1 MPIISK
7 VGSASANV
15 FGLCNGSNSPTN
27 TVAPVVSGVP
37 KTTRTLSVTNGTW
50 INSPTSYTYQWQ
62 RNNSTNISSAT
73 SSTYVVQNAD
83 LGYTI
88 NCRVTAIN
96 AFGSST
102 ANSNSTAAVTYG
114 VYSATYFMIGGGGG
128 GGGGSGGGGGG
139 GGAGQYLYSSTNLNV
154 GDTYNMVVGAGAGQS
169 GTGGSS
175 SLGTIT
181 AVGGGGGSSPGQGGT
196 SGNGISGGS
205 AGGTGNFGG
214 GGGGGATGAGSSGYD
229 SGSDVGIGGNGGAG
243 VSTTITGSTLYF
255 GGGAGAGG
263 YYGFGTGSTGGGN
276 GGKGSPTTGDTAST
290 AGSTNS
296 GSGGGGWAYN
306 RNLGSNDGGS
316 GIVIIS
322 VPTSFYTG
330 IYTGSSVIV
339 STNGSNTVLQFLANG
354 SYTAQER
361 SWIGNYYLI

>member
-7 VGSASANV
+7 IGSASGNV

-128 GGGGSGGGGGG
+128 GGSGNPAGGGG
-139 GGAGQYLYSSTNLNV
+139 GGAGQYLYSSTSINV
-154 GDTYNMVVGAGAGQS
+154 GDTYNIVVGAGGAQNSS
-169 GTGGSS
+169 GNASSFGS
-175 SLGTIT
+175 IT
-181 AVGGGGGSSPGQGGT
+181 ANGGGAGSGSGQGGAA
-196 SGNGISGGS
+196 GNGASGGS
-205 AGGTGNFGG
+205 VGGTSNLGG
-214 GGGGGATGAGSSGYD
+214 GGGGGAS
-229 SGSDVGIGGNGGAG
+229 
-243 VSTTITGSTLYF
+243 
-255 GGGAGAGG
+255 GAGG
-263 YYGFGTGSTGGGN
+263 SG
-276 GGKGSPTTGDTAST
+276 PVHV
-290 AGSTNS
+290 NS
-296 GSGGGGWAYN
+296 
-306 RNLGSNDGGS
+306 
-316 GIVIIS
+316 
-322 VPTSFYTG
+322 
-330 IYTGSSVIV
+330 
-339 STNGSNTVLQFLANG
+339 
-354 SYTAQER
+354 
-361 SWIGNYYLI
+361 

>member
-7 VGSASANV
+7 IGSASSNV

-62 RNNSTNISSAT
+62 RNNSTNIGGAT

-128 GGGGSGGGGGG
+128 GGSGSGAGGGG

-154 GDTYNMVVGAGAGQS
+154 GDTYNMVVGAGAAQS

-181 AVGGGGGSSPGQGGT
+181 AVGGGGGSPGQGGT
-196 SGNGISGGS
+196 SGNGIAGGS
-205 AGGTGNFGG
+205 AGGASNLGG
-214 GGGGGATGAGSSGYD
+214 GGGGGTTGSGGSGYD
-229 SGSDVGIGGNGGAG
+229 SGSDLAVGGNGGAG

-255 GGGAGAGG
+255 GGGAGGGG
-263 YYGFGTGSTGGGN
+263 YYGYGTGSTGGGN

-290 AGSTNS
+290 AGTANS

-330 IYTGSSVIV
+330 VYTGSSVIV

-354 SYTAQER
+354 SYTA
-361 SWIGNYYLI
+361 

>member
-7 VGSASANV
+7 IGSASGNV
-15 FGLCNGSNSPTN
+15 FGLCNGSNSPSN

-128 GGGGSGGGGGG
+128 GGSGSGAGGGG

-154 GDTYNMVVGAGAGQS
+154 GDTYNMVVGAGAAQG

-181 AVGGGGGSSPGQGGT
+181 AVGGNGGSPGQGGT
-196 SGNGISGGS
+196 SGNGIAGGS
-205 AGGTGNFGG
+205 AGGASNLGG
-214 GGGGGATGAGSSGYD
+214 GGGGGTTGSGGSGYD
-229 SGSDVGIGGNGGAG
+229 SGSDLAVGGNGGAG
-243 VSTTITGSTLYF
+243 VSTAITGSTLYF
-255 GGGAGAGG
+255 GGGACGGG
-263 YYGFGTGSTGGGN
+263 YYGYGTGSTGGGN

-306 RNLGSNDGGS
+306 RSIGSNDGGS

-330 IYTGSSVIV
+330 TYTGSSVIV

-354 SYTAQER
+354 SYTA
-361 SWIGNYYLI
+361 